1 MGTKIF
7 IGLLIGF
14 ISSFAFDR
22 IQESRNRRNTSSD
35 EPAAPQKIRWKLLLL
50 SVIPGFILGGVIAGI
65 MEGAEMAEDIEAFST
80 GFYVL
85 ISIGSIISYMILNRF
100 FPRKGE

>member
-1 MGTKIF
+1 MGAKIF

-22 IQESRNRRNTSSD
+22 IKETRNRRTASPEEQV
-35 EPAAPQKIRWKLLLL
+35 EPQQIRWKLLLL
-50 SVIPGFILGGVIAGI
+50 SVIPGFFLGAVIAGI
-65 MEGAEMAEDIEAFST
+65 MEGADMVEDIAAFST

-85 ISIGSIISYMILNRF
+85 ISIGSIISYVVLDRF
-100 FPRKGE
+100 FPGKG

>member
-1 MGTKIF
+1 MGTKIA

-14 ISSFAFDR
+14 ISSFVFDR
-22 IQESRNRRNTSSD
+22 VKETRNRRSTSPEEST
-35 EPAAPQKIRWKLLLL
+35 EPQKIRWKLLLL
-50 SVIPGFILGGVIAGI
+50 SVIPGFFIGAIMAGI

-85 ISIGSIISYMILNRF
+85 ISVGSIISYAVLDRF
-100 FPRKGE
+100 FPKKG